1 MNTKKNGGELLFS
14 NRDLRQLI
22 FPLIVEQILAVSVGM
37 VDTIMVSSVGEA
49 ATSGVSLVD
58 MINVLFINIFA
69 AVATGGAVVASQY
82 LGQKKTRRAC
92 EAADQLVLV
101 TGLVS
106 LVIMAGSILFR
117 RQLLTLLFGSVEEDV
132 MANAL
137 VYLILSALSYPFLAV
152 YNSCAALFRSMGNS
166 KVSMFTALVMNGINI
181 TGNAICVF
189 GLKMGVAGVAYPTL
203 ISRMTAAVLILILLQ
218 NRHNALRIRKIR
230 ALRPHPRMIRTILS
244 IGIPGGLES
253 GMFQFG
259 KIFLQSLVSSLGT
272 ASIASYAVAC
282 SLVTLLYL
290 PGNALGLGLITIV
303 GQCVG
308 AGKPK
313 EAMHYTRLLLG
324 INYLI
329 LAVISTAMFFGTD
342 WLVSV
347 YNLSSEAAAISHVLL
362 RAHCAAMIL
371 WPAAFTL
378 PNALRAAM
386 DARFTMMV
394 SVFSMWAFRIGFAYV
409 FVNLF
414 KLGVPGVWYGMFI
427 DWAFRAAVFLARFSG
442 FERRAVSV

>member
-1 MNTKKNGGELLFS
+1 MFT
-14 NRDLRQLI
+14 RDQLI
-22 FPLIVEQILAVSVGM
+22 KLLAPLIVEQILTVLVGM
-37 VDTIMVSSVGEA
+37 ADVVMVAAVGETA
-49 ATSGVSLVD
+49 VSGVSLVD
-58 MINVLFINIFA
+58 SISILIIQIMGA
-69 AVATGGAVVASQY
+69 MATGGAVVCSQY
-82 LGQKKTRRAC
+82 LGKRQVRDAGT
-92 EAADQLVLV
+92 AAGQLVFV
-101 TGLVS
+101 TLAISMAVTVAALAGNRHL
-106 LVIMAGSILFR
+106 LAVI
-117 RQLLTLLFGSVEEDV
+117 FGQVEQEV
-132 MANAL
+132 MDNAQT
-137 VYLILSALSYPFLAV
+137 YFWITALSYPFIGL
-152 YNSCAALFRSMGNS
+152 YNACAALFRSMGNS

>member
-1 MNTKKNGGELLFS
+1 MFT
-14 NRDLRQLI
+14 RDQLI
-22 FPLIVEQILAVSVGM
+22 KLLAPLIVEQILTVLVGM
-37 VDTIMVSSVGEA
+37 ADVVMVAAVGETA
-49 ATSGVSLVD
+49 VSGVSLVD
-58 MINVLFINIFA
+58 SISILIIQIMGA
-69 AVATGGAVVASQY
+69 MATGGAVVCSQY
-82 LGQKKTRRAC
+82 LGKRQVRDAGT
-92 EAADQLVLV
+92 AAGQLVFV
-101 TGLVS
+101 TLAISMAVTAAALAGNRHL
-106 LVIMAGSILFR
+106 LAVI
-117 RQLLTLLFGSVEEDV
+117 FGQVEQEV
-132 MANAL
+132 MDNAQT
-137 VYLILSALSYPFLAV
+137 YFWITALSYPFIGL
-152 YNSCAALFRSMGNS
+152 YNACAALFRSMGNS

-203 ISRMTAAVLILILLQ
+203 VSRMTAAVLILILLQ

-282 SLVTLLYL
+282 NLVTLLYL

>member
-1 MNTKKNGGELLFS
+1 MFT
-14 NRDLRQLI
+14 RDQLI
-22 FPLIVEQILAVSVGM
+22 KLLAPLIVEQLLTVLVGM
-37 VDTIMVSSVGEA
+37 ADVVMVAAVGETA
-49 ATSGVSLVD
+49 VSGVSLVD
-58 MINVLFINIFA
+58 SISILIIQIMGA
-69 AVATGGAVVASQY
+69 MATGGAVVCSQY
-82 LGQKKTRRAC
+82 LGKRQVRDAGT
-92 EAADQLVLV
+92 AAGQLVFV
-101 TGLVS
+101 TLAISMAVTAAALAGNRHL
-106 LVIMAGSILFR
+106 LAVI
-117 RQLLTLLFGSVEEDV
+117 FGQVEQEV
-132 MANAL
+132 MDNAQT
-137 VYLILSALSYPFLAV
+137 YFWITALSYPFIGL
-152 YNSCAALFRSMGNS
+152 YNACAALFRSMGNS

-282 SLVTLLYL
+282 NLVTLLYL

>member
-1 MNTKKNGGELLFS
+1 MFT
-14 NRDLRQLI
+14 RDQLI
-22 FPLIVEQILAVSVGM
+22 KLLAPLIVEQILTVLVGM
-37 VDTIMVSSVGEA
+37 ADVVMVAAVGETA
-49 ATSGVSLVD
+49 VSGVSLVD
-58 MINVLFINIFA
+58 SISILIIQIMGA
-69 AVATGGAVVASQY
+69 MATGGAVVCSQY
-82 LGQKKTRRAC
+82 LGKRQVRDAGT
-92 EAADQLVLV
+92 AAGQLVFV
-101 TGLVS
+101 TLAISMAVTVAALAGNRHL
-106 LVIMAGSILFR
+106 LAVI
-117 RQLLTLLFGSVEEDV
+117 FGQVEQEV
-132 MANAL
+132 MDNAQT
-137 VYLILSALSYPFLAV
+137 YFWITALSYPFIGL
-152 YNSCAALFRSMGNS
+152 YNACAALFRSMGNS

-203 ISRMTAAVLILILLQ
+203 VSRMTAAVLILIQLQ

-282 SLVTLLYL
+282 NLVTLLYL

>member
-1 MNTKKNGGELLFS
+1 MFT
-14 NRDLRQLI
+14 RDQLI
-22 FPLIVEQILAVSVGM
+22 KLLAPLIVEQILTVLVGM
-37 VDTIMVSSVGEA
+37 ADVVMVAAVGETA
-49 ATSGVSLVD
+49 VSGVSLVD
-58 MINVLFINIFA
+58 SISILIIQIMGA
-69 AVATGGAVVASQY
+69 MATGGAVVCSQY
-82 LGQKKTRRAC
+82 LGKRQVRDAGT
-92 EAADQLVLV
+92 AAGQLVFV
-101 TGLVS
+101 TLAISMAVTAAALAGNRHL
-106 LVIMAGSILFR
+106 LAVI
-117 RQLLTLLFGSVEEDV
+117 FGQVEQEV
-132 MANAL
+132 MDNAQT
-137 VYLILSALSYPFLAV
+137 YFWITALSYPFIGL
-152 YNSCAALFRSMGNS
+152 YNACAALFRSMGNS

-282 SLVTLLYL
+282 NLVTLLYL

-386 DARFTMMV
+386 DA
-394 SVFSMWAFRIGFAYV
+394 
-409 FVNLF
+409 
-414 KLGVPGVWYGMFI
+414 
-427 DWAFRAAVFLARFSG
+427 
-442 FERRAVSV
+442 EE

>member
-1 MNTKKNGGELLFS
+1 MFT
-14 NRDLRQLI
+14 RDQLI
-22 FPLIVEQILAVSVGM
+22 KLLAPLIVEQILTVLVGM
-37 VDTIMVSSVGEA
+37 ADVVMVAAVGETA
-49 ATSGVSLVD
+49 VSGVSLVD
-58 MINVLFINIFA
+58 SISILIIQIMGA
-69 AVATGGAVVASQY
+69 MATGGAVVCSQY
-82 LGQKKTRRAC
+82 LGKRQVRDAGT
-92 EAADQLVLV
+92 AAGQLVFV
-101 TGLVS
+101 TLAISMAVTVAALAGNRHL
-106 LVIMAGSILFR
+106 LAVI
-117 RQLLTLLFGSVEEDV
+117 FGQVEQEV
-132 MANAL
+132 MDNAQT
-137 VYLILSALSYPFLAV
+137 YFWITALSYPFIGL
-152 YNSCAALFRSMGNS
+152 YNACAALFRSMGNS

-203 ISRMTAAVLILILLQ
+203 VSRMTAAVLILILLQ

-324 INYLI
+324 INYLF

-442 FERRAVSV
+442 FEKRAVSV

>member
-1 MNTKKNGGELLFS
+1 MFT
-14 NRDLRQLI
+14 RDQLI
-22 FPLIVEQILAVSVGM
+22 KLLAPLIVEQILTVLVGM
-37 VDTIMVSSVGEA
+37 ADVVMVAAVGETA
-49 ATSGVSLVD
+49 VSGVSLVD
-58 MINVLFINIFA
+58 SISILIIQIMGA
-69 AVATGGAVVASQY
+69 MATGGAVVCSQY
-82 LGQKKTRRAC
+82 LGKRQVRDAGT
-92 EAADQLVLV
+92 AAGQLVFV
-101 TGLVS
+101 TLAISMAVTVAALAGNRHL
-106 LVIMAGSILFR
+106 LAVI
-117 RQLLTLLFGSVEEDV
+117 FGQVEQEV
-132 MANAL
+132 MDNAQT
-137 VYLILSALSYPFLAV
+137 YFWITALSYPFIGL
-152 YNSCAALFRSMGNS
+152 YNACAALFRSMGNS

-371 WPAAFTL
+371 WPAAFTM